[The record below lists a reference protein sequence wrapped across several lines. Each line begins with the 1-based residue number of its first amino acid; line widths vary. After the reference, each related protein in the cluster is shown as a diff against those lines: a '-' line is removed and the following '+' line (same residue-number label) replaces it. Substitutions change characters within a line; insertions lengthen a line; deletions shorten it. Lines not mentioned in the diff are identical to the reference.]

1 MDFKDSSK
9 FDVIIFG
16 AGPAGLAGATNLAK
30 NGKSVA
36 IFEKDKMVGGISKTL
51 EHNGYRF
58 DLGGHRFFTKSK
70 EVNDLWDET
79 LGADFLIRP
88 RLSRIYYQNKFF
100 DYPVKPMNALLG
112 LGVFTSIQVL
122 WSYLVIKIFPYKK
135 EATFQEWVSNRFG
148 KKLFNIFFKTYT
160 EKLWGIPCSQIQ
172 AEWAAQRIKGLSMLS
187 TIKNAIF
194 PDKSGKIKT
203 LIDEFKYPKFGPGMM
218 YEKMAENVAKAGGQ
232 IFKEQEVMLIK
243 HENFTATSAIIKN
256 KSGEETEYFADN
268 FLSSMP
274 ITQLIER
281 LSPPAP
287 SEIIEASKKLTY
299 RSFITVSVILESE
312 NPFPDTW
319 IYVHSPEVKM
329 GRIQNFK
336 SWSPFMVPDP
346 SKTAL
351 GLEYFCTEG
360 DELWSMSDDDLI
372 QIGLSELEKIGLGKK
387 ADFVDGFVAKVYKAY
402 PVYDYT
408 YPENIKIVREY
419 LGKFTNL
426 QPIGRYGMFKYNNM
440 DHSIL
445 TGLFAADNILG
456 AHKDIWTVNADQE
469 YHEEKK

>member
-1 MDFKDSSK
+1 MEKYDA
-9 FDVIIFG
+9 IIFG
-16 AGPAGLAGATNLAK
+16 AGPAGLAGASKLVR
-30 NGKSVA
+30 NGKKVA
-36 IFEKDKMVGGISKTL
+36 VFEKDKLVGGISKTL

-70 EVNDLWDET
+70 EVNELWDET
-79 LGADFLIRP
+79 LGADFIIRP
-88 RLSRIYYQNKFF
+88 RLSRIFYQNKFF

-112 LGVFTSIQVL
+112 LGIFTSIQVL
-122 WSYLVIKIFPYKK
+122 WSYFIIKIFPYKEEK
-135 EATFQEWVSNRFG
+135 TFQQWVSNRFG

-160 EKLWGIPCSQIQ
+160 EKLWGIPCDQIQ

-187 TIKNAIF
+187 TIKNAII

-218 YEKMAENVAKAGGQ
+218 YEKMAENVEKAGGM
-232 IFKEQEVMLIK
+232 IFKEQEVMHIK
-243 HENFTATSAIIKN
+243 HSDFTVTSATIKN
-256 KSGEETEYFADN
+256 SASEEKEYAADN

-287 SEIIEASKKLTY
+287 SVVLEASKKLTY
-299 RSFITVSVILESE
+299 RSFITISVILKSE

-319 IYVHSPEVKM
+319 IYVHSPEVKL

-336 SWSPFMVPDP
+336 SWSPFMVPDQT
-346 SKTAL
+346 KTAL

-360 DELWSMSDDDLI
+360 DALWSMNDADLI
-372 QIGLSELEKIGLGKK
+372 QLGLTELKKIGLGKK

-402 PVYDYT
+402 PVYDST

-419 LGKFTNL
+419 LEKFTNL

-445 TGLFAADNILG
+445 TGLYAADNILG
-456 AHKDIWTVNADQE
+456 ANKDIWTVNADQE
-469 YHEEKK
+469 YHEEKKKQ